1 MDKIKGSVKL
11 PFLHAARYYL
21 KNTKK
26 YISIHFLLLF
36 MLNIINRFL
45 HYVKLKIKIDFVIYL
60 CYIILI
66 IKYIRFTPD
75 NYIIVIGLFLCY

>member
-1 MDKIKGSVKL
+1 M
-11 PFLHAARYYL
+11 
-21 KNTKK
+21 
-26 YISIHFLLLF
+26 LLF

-45 HYVKLKIKIDFVIYL
+45 HYVKLKIKIDFIIYL

-75 NYIIVIGLFLCY
+75 NIKNIIGLFLCY